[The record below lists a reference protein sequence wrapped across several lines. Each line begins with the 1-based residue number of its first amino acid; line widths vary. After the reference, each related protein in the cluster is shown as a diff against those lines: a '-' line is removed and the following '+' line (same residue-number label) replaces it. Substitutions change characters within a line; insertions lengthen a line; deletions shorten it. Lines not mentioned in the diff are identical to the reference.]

1 MIRGIN
7 SEEEPVWEEGRAS
20 CVDRVMELKSQ
31 ESFYRADLQRGF
43 TVTERKARRP
53 VGSDQVAVSECSPG

>member
-7 SEEEPVWEEGRAS
+7 SEEPVWEEGTAL

-43 TVTERKARRP
+43 TDTERKARRP
-53 VGSDQVAVSECSPG
+53 VGSDQVAV